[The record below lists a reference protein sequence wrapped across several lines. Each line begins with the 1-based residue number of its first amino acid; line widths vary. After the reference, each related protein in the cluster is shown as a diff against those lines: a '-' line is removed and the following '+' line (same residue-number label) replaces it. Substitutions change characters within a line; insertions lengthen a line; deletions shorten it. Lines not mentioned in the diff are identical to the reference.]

1 MIRQHVMTRSNE
13 DGAGF
18 RLRSLEV
25 SRLEGLSDAV
35 FGFAVTL
42 LVVSLEVPQTFD
54 QLMALMSGF
63 ISFALSFA
71 ILILIWYDHYTFFR
85 RYGLEDGWIITLN
98 SALLFVVLFYIYP
111 LKFMFSAIVVR
122 MTGLGRSTGV
132 VPFTWEQGPMLMM
145 IYSLSIFVVFLL
157 LFLMY
162 LHAYRRRDALA
173 LDPLEVHM
181 TRASLQSHGIWMV
194 VALLSILLAWRG
206 GPRLTPFAGLLYCLL
221 GPLQGWN
228 GAVMGKRGLA
238 LKAAREQAPAAA

>member
-1 MIRQHVMTRSNE
+1 MIRQHVMSRSNE
-13 DGAGF
+13 DSSGF

-42 LVVSLEVPQTFD
+42 LVVSLEVPQTYD

-111 LKFMFSAIVVR
+111 LKFMFSAIIVR

-132 VPFTWEQGPMLMM
+132 VPFTWEQGPTLMM
-145 IYSLSIFVVFLL
+145 IYSLSIFAVFLL
-157 LFLMY
+157 LSLMY
-162 LHAYRRRDALA
+162 LHAYRRRDALS
-173 LDPLEVHM
+173 LDALEVHM
-181 TRASLQSHGIWMV
+181 TRASLQSHAIWMV
-194 VALLSILLAWRG
+194 VSLASIVIAWIG
-206 GPRLTPFAGLLYCLL
+206 GPLITPFAGLLYCVL

-228 GAVMGKRGLA
+228 GMVMGKRSIRLRA
-238 LKAAREQAPAAA
+238 QREEAAAAA